1 MTVEIAGHAQKVK
14 TAGHV
19 QIEDLVLRDQKVKIV
34 DLVLKDKTV
43 DRVLKEDL
51 VQTADRVRLD
61 LKARTVDLDLK
72 VKIVRL
78 DRLVQKD
85 KNADL
90 VLKDKIVRKEVFQHQ
105 MVERPHL
112 NHSRRKRNSNQDLRE
127 MVQRL
132 PLKLSLGFIFLLEL
146 LFFACSDSGVVIDES
161 HNFPTSGW
169 IQKQPMHFNV
179 RIPVDSASYALYVV
193 VRQNNAYPFYNL
205 YFSPSIL
212 DESGK
217 TLQRGLAEAILYD
230 PKTGK
235 PKGAGF
241 GDIYEK
247 KFLVYPAL
255 QFPKKGA
262 YKIQIEQSMRVDTLA
277 GMVSIGLLLEKN

>member
-1 MTVEIAGHAQKVK
+1 
-14 TAGHV
+14 
-19 QIEDLVLRDQKVKIV
+19 
-34 DLVLKDKTV
+34 
-43 DRVLKEDL
+43 
-51 VQTADRVRLD
+51 
-61 LKARTVDLDLK
+61 
-72 VKIVRL
+72 
-78 DRLVQKD
+78 
-85 KNADL
+85 
-90 VLKDKIVRKEVFQHQ
+90 
-105 MVERPHL
+105 
-112 NHSRRKRNSNQDLRE
+112 

-161 HNFPTSGW
+161 HNLDKSGW
-169 IQKQPMHFNV
+169 IQKQPLHFNV
-179 RIPVDSASYALYVV
+179 RIPNDSASYAMYVV

-247 KFLVYPAL
+247 KFLVYPSL
-255 QFPKKGA
+255 KFPKKGA
-262 YKIQIEQSMRVDTLA
+262 YKIRIDQSMRVDTLA

>member
-1 MTVEIAGHAQKVK
+1 MA
-14 TAGHV
+14 
-19 QIEDLVLRDQKVKIV
+19 
-34 DLVLKDKTV
+34 
-43 DRVLKEDL
+43 DL
-51 VQTADRVRLD
+51 VQTADRVLQERM
-61 LKARTVDLDLK
+61 
-72 VKIVRL
+72 VKTEVL
-78 DRLVQKD
+78 DRKDRTEDHVQIEDRVQNVDRDLQDQKAKTADQDQKD

-90 VLKDKIVRKEVFQHQ
+90 VQIEGHVQNVDQDLQDRKVKTVDRDQKGKIVQTERRQPQ
-105 MVERPHL
+105 MEERQLL
-112 NHSRRKRNSNQDLRE
+112 NHSRRKRSLNQDLRE

-146 LFFACSDSGVVIDES
+146 LFFACSDSGVLIDES
-161 HNFPTSGW
+161 HNFPTTGW
-169 IQKQPMHFNV
+169 IQKQPLQFKVN
-179 RIPVDSASYALYVV
+179 IPVDSASYALYVV
-193 VRQNNAYPFYNL
+193 VRQNNSYPFYNL

-247 KFLVYPAL
+247 KFLVYPSL
-255 QFPKKGA
+255 KFPKKGV
-262 YKIQIEQSMRVDTLA
+262 YNIRIEQSMRVDTLT
-277 GMVSIGLLLEKN
+277 GMASFGLRLEKN

>member
-1 MTVEIAGHAQKVK
+1 
-14 TAGHV
+14 
-19 QIEDLVLRDQKVKIV
+19 
-34 DLVLKDKTV
+34 
-43 DRVLKEDL
+43 
-51 VQTADRVRLD
+51 
-61 LKARTVDLDLK
+61 
-72 VKIVRL
+72 
-78 DRLVQKD
+78 
-85 KNADL
+85 
-90 VLKDKIVRKEVFQHQ
+90 
-105 MVERPHL
+105 
-112 NHSRRKRNSNQDLRE
+112 

-146 LFFACSDSGVVIDES
+146 LFFACSDSGVLIDES

-169 IQKQPMHFNV
+169 IQKQPLQFKVN
-179 RIPVDSASYALYVV
+179 IPVDSASYALYVV

-217 TLQRGLAEAILYD
+217 IIQRGLAEAILYD

-247 KFLVYPAL
+247 KFLVYPSL
-255 QFPKKGA
+255 KFPKKGA

-277 GMVSIGLLLEKN
+277 GMVSFGLLLEKN

>member
-1 MTVEIAGHAQKVK
+1 MV
-14 TAGHV
+14 
-19 QIEDLVLRDQKVKIV
+19 DQ
-34 DLVLKDKTV
+34 L
-43 DRVLKEDL
+43 
-51 VQTADRVRLD
+51 
-61 LKARTVDLDLK
+61 
-72 VKIVRL
+72 
-78 DRLVQKD
+78 
-85 KNADL
+85 
-90 VLKDKIVRKEVFQHQ
+90 
-105 MVERPHL
+105 HL
-112 NHSRRKRNSNQDLRE
+112 NHSRRKRSLNQDLRE

-146 LFFACSDSGVVIDES
+146 LFFACSDSGVLIDES
-161 HNFPTSGW
+161 RNLDKSGW
-169 IQKQPMHFNV
+169 IQKQPLQFKV
-179 RIPVDSASYALYVV
+179 TIPVDSASYALYVV

-247 KFLVYPAL
+247 KFLVYPSL
-255 QFPKKGA
+255 KFPKKGA
-262 YKIQIEQSMRVDTLA
+262 YNIQIEQSMRVDTLA